1 MELLQIR
8 YFCALAEKQHLSNT
22 AKDLMIAPP
31 SLSLTITKLESELGV
46 RLFNREKR
54 RIYLNE
60 NGKLFYFKAK
70 QAIDLLDD
78 AKREMDKIRRQTE
91 NTIRIAL
98 TSPLIWNHFFLEFQ
112 ISYPDIKLESTVVS
126 LSELNGNHF
135 EYDFFMGN
143 GWDINTPGWN
153 MERVGKPETTLLLV
167 SKSHNFANRKV
178 ISVDELKN
186 ETFIT
191 LGDNNPT
198 TDYFVET
205 LCGSYG
211 FKPKKILKA
220 NYFTRIS
227 YLKQNEGV
235 VLISDL
241 GLEKNFIND
250 GTVHKIKVSDTQH
263 RRYQAI
269 AWKNNVTLSGSCLKF
284 LNIVQEYF
292 QNGDL

>member
-1 MELLQIR
+1 MLLI
-8 YFCALAEKQHLSNT
+8 
-22 AKDLMIAPP
+22 
-31 SLSLTITKLESELGV
+31 
-46 RLFNREKR
+46 
-54 RIYLNE
+54 
-60 NGKLFYFKAK
+60 
-70 QAIDLLDD
+70 
-78 AKREMDKIRRQTE
+78 
-91 NTIRIAL
+91 
-98 TSPLIWNHFFLEFQ
+98 
-112 ISYPDIKLESTVVS
+112 
-126 LSELNGNHF
+126 
-135 EYDFFMGN
+135 
-143 GWDINTPGWN
+143 
-153 MERVGKPETTLLLV
+153 
-167 SKSHNFANRKV
+167 SKSHKFANRKV

-205 LCGSYG
+205 LCGAYG

-235 VLISDL
+235 VLISNL

-269 AWKNNVTLSGSCLKF
+269 AWKNNVTLSSSCLKF

-292 QNGDL
+292 RNGDL